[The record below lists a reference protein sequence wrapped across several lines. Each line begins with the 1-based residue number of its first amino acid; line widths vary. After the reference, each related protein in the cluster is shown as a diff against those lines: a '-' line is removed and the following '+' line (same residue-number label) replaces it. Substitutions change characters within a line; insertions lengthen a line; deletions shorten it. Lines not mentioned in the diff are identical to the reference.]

1 MYKGNK
7 RNVVPKINPKVL
19 ECKELYEAYLQVERG
34 YSEYTISNYLRD
46 INDFED
52 YLKSEEMGDLLSI
65 RSKNIGRY
73 YVAHMTGLGYKTKT
87 INRHISSLRS
97 FYKFL
102 QRKDFVKENLF
113 SEVETL
119 KNEKNL
125 PHFLYNNEINAM
137 FNAIDTNNALG
148 RRNLAILELLYGSGV
163 RVSELCGLTE
173 KSIDFSDE
181 TLKVFG
187 KGHKERII
195 PISTKAKEAL
205 KNYLALGR
213 TELLMRNEDNNPVE
227 LFLNHHGG
235 PLTPRG
241 VRVILNDIV
250 DKAADTFK
258 VSPHMIRHTF
268 ATSLLDGG
276 ADLRS
281 VQEML
286 GHVNLSTTQ
295 IYTHVSKEKIKQAY
309 MESHPRQQRLKDE

>member
-1 MYKGNK
+1 M
-7 RNVVPKINPKVL
+7 KV
-19 ECKELYEAYLQVERG
+19 
-34 YSEYTISNYLRD
+34 
-46 INDFED
+46 
-52 YLKSEEMGDLLSI
+52 
-65 RSKNIGRY
+65 
-73 YVAHMTGLGYKTKT
+73 
-87 INRHISSLRS
+87 NRHISSLRS
-97 FYKFL
+97 FYRFL
-102 QRKDFVKENLF
+102 QRKEYVKDNLF

-119 KNEKNL
+119 KNPKNL
-125 PHFLYNNEINAM
+125 PHFLYANEINAM
-137 FNAIDTNNALG
+137 FNSIDTTTALG
-148 RRNLAILELLYGSGV
+148 RRNLAILEILYGSGV

-173 KSIDFSDE
+173 KSIDFSDQ

-187 KGHKERII
+187 KGHKERIV
-195 PISTKAKEAL
+195 PISSKAKEAL
-205 KNYLALGR
+205 RNYLALGR
-213 TELLMRNEDNNPVE
+213 TELLLRNEDNNPGE

-258 VSPHMIRHTF
+258 VSPHMLRHTF

-295 IYTHVSKEKIKQAY
+295 IYTHVSKEKIKEAY
-309 MESHPRQQRLKDE
+309 MENHPRQRKE

>member
-7 RNVVPKINPKVL
+7 RKVVPKDNPKVI
-19 ECKELYEAYLQVERG
+19 ECLELYEAYLDVERG
-34 YSEYTISNYLRD
+34 YSEETVLNYLRD
-46 INDFED
+46 IKDFED
-52 YLKSEEMGDLLSI
+52 YLKSEEMGDILSI
-65 RSKNIGRY
+65 KTKNIGRY
-73 YVAHMTGLGYKTKT
+73 YIAHMTSKGYKTKT

-102 QRKDFVKENLF
+102 QRKGYVKDNLF
-113 SEVETL
+113 SEVESL
-119 KNEKNL
+119 KNEKTL
-125 PHFLYNNEINAM
+125 PHFLYTNEINAM
-137 FNAIDTNNALG
+137 FNAIDTTTSLG
-148 RRNLAILELLYGSGV
+148 RRNMAILELLYGSGV
-163 RVSELCGLTE
+163 RVSELCSLTE
-173 KSIDFSDE
+173 KSIDFSDQ

-187 KGHKERII
+187 KGHKERIV
-195 PISTKAKEAL
+195 PISSKAVEAL

-213 TELLMRNEDNNPVE
+213 MELLLRNEDNNPEE

-241 VRVILNDIV
+241 VRVVLNDIV

-309 MESHPRQQRLKDE
+309 MESHPRQGKE

>member
-1 MYKGNK
+1 MYKRNK
-7 RNVVPKINPKVL
+7 RRIVPKENPRIA
-19 ECKELYEAYLQVERG
+19 ESKELYEAYLQVERG
-34 YSEYTISNYLRD
+34 YSDYTISNYLRD
-46 INDFED
+46 VNDFEE
-52 YLKSEEMGDLLSI
+52 YLKSEEMGDLISI
-65 RSKNIGRY
+65 KSKNIARY
-73 YVAHMTGLGYKTKT
+73 YVAHLTGLGYKPKT
-87 INRHISSLRS
+87 VNRHISSLRS
-97 FYKFL
+97 FYRFL
-102 QRKDFVKENLF
+102 LRKEIVKDNLF

-119 KNEKNL
+119 KNDKSL
-125 PHFLYNNEINAM
+125 PHFLYTNEINAM
-137 FNAIDTNNALG
+137 FNAIDTTTALG

-163 RVSELCGLTE
+163 RVSELCSLTE
-173 KSIDFSDE
+173 KSIDFSNE

-187 KGHKERII
+187 KGHKERIV
-195 PISTKAKEAL
+195 PISSKAKSAL

-213 TELLMRNEDNNPVE
+213 TELLMRNEDNNPTE

-258 VSPHMIRHTF
+258 VSPHMLRHTF

-295 IYTHVSKEKIKQAY
+295 IYTHVSKEKIKEAY
-309 MESHPRQQRLKDE
+309 MENHPRQRRDG

>member
-1 MYKGNK
+1 M
-7 RNVVPKINPKVL
+7 
-19 ECKELYEAYLQVERG
+19 ELYEAYLQVERG
-34 YSEYTISNYLRD
+34 YSEHTIGNYLRD
-46 INDFED
+46 IKDFED
-52 YLKSEEMGDLLSI
+52 YIKSEEMGDLLSI
-65 RSKNIGRY
+65 KTRNISRY
-73 YVAHMTGLGYKTKT
+73 YIAHMTSKGYSTRT
-87 INRHISSLRS
+87 VNRHISSLRS
-97 FYKFL
+97 FYRFL
-102 QRKDFVKENLF
+102 QRKEYVKDNLF

-119 KNEKNL
+119 KNQKNL
-125 PHFLYNNEINAM
+125 PHFLYNNEVAAM
-137 FNAIDTNNALG
+137 FNAIDVSTASG

-163 RVSELCGLTE
+163 RVSELCSLTE
-173 KSIDFSDE
+173 KSIDFSNE

-187 KGHKERII
+187 KGHKERYV
-195 PISTKAKEAL
+195 PISSKAKDAL

-213 TELLMRNEDNNPVE
+213 PELLMRNEENNPEE
-227 LFLNHHGG
+227 LFLNFHGG

-258 VSPHMIRHTF
+258 VSPHMLRHTF

-295 IYTHVSKEKIKQAY
+295 IYTHVSKEKIKEAY
-309 MESHPRQQRLKDE
+309 MENHPRQRKE

>member
-1 MYKGNK
+1 MYRGNK
-7 RNVVPKINPKVL
+7 RNVVPKTNPKVL
-19 ECKELYEAYLQVERG
+19 EAKELYEAYLQVERG
-34 YSEYTISNYLRD
+34 YSEYTISNYLKD
-46 INDFED
+46 VNDFED
-52 YLKSEEMGDLLSI
+52 YLKIEEMGDLLSI
-65 RSKNIGRY
+65 KTKNIGRY
-73 YVAHMTGLGYKTKT
+73 YVAHLTGLGYKPKT
-87 INRHISSLRS
+87 VNRHISSLRS
-97 FYKFL
+97 FYRFL
-102 QRKDFVKENLF
+102 QRKEYVKDNLF

-119 KNEKNL
+119 KNDKSL
-125 PHFLYNNEINAM
+125 PHFLYTNEINAM
-137 FNAIDTNNALG
+137 FNSIDTTTALG

-163 RVSELCGLTE
+163 RVSELCSLTE
-173 KSIDFSDE
+173 KSIDFSDQ

-187 KGHKERII
+187 KGHKERIV
-195 PISTKAKEAL
+195 PISSKAKEAL

-213 TELLMRNEDNNPVE
+213 TELLLRNEDNNPGE

-258 VSPHMIRHTF
+258 VSPHMLRHTF

-295 IYTHVSKEKIKQAY
+295 IYTHVSKEKIKEAY
-309 MESHPRQQRLKDE
+309 MENHPRQRKEE

>member
-1 MYKGNK
+1 MYRGNK
-7 RNVVPKINPKVL
+7 RNIVPKVNPKIS
-19 ECKELYEAYLQVERG
+19 EAKELYEAYLQVERG

-46 INDFED
+46 INDFEN
-52 YLKSEEMGDLLSI
+52 YLKAEEMGDLLSI
-65 RSKNIGRY
+65 KTKNIGRY
-73 YVAHMTGLGYKTKT
+73 YVAHLTGLGYKPKT
-87 INRHISSLRS
+87 VNRHISSLRS
-97 FYKFL
+97 FYRFL
-102 QRKDFVKENLF
+102 QRKEFVKDNLF

-119 KNEKNL
+119 KNDKSL
-125 PHFLYNNEINAM
+125 PHFLYTNEINVM
-137 FNAIDTNNALG
+137 FNSIDTTTALG

-163 RVSELCGLTE
+163 RVSELCSLTE
-173 KSIDFSDE
+173 KSIDFGDQ

-187 KGHKERII
+187 KGHKERIV
-195 PISTKAKEAL
+195 PISSKAKEAL

-213 TELLMRNEDNNPVE
+213 TELLMRNEDNNPEE

-235 PLTPRG
+235 SLSPRG

-258 VSPHMIRHTF
+258 VSPHMLRHTF

-295 IYTHVSKEKIKQAY
+295 IYTHVSKEKIKEAY
-309 MESHPRQQRLKDE
+309 MENHPRQRKE

>member
-7 RNVVPKINPKVL
+7 RKVVPKVNPKIL
-19 ECKELYEAYLQVERG
+19 EGKELYEAYLQVERG

-46 INDFED
+46 INAFEE
-52 YLKSEEMGDLLSI
+52 YLKAEKMGDLLSI
-65 RSKNIGRY
+65 QTKNIGRY
-73 YVAHMTGLGYKTKT
+73 YIAHLTGKGYKPKT
-87 INRHISSLRS
+87 VNRHLSSLRS
-97 FYKFL
+97 FYNFL
-102 QRKDFVKENLF
+102 QRKGFVKDNLF

-119 KNEKNL
+119 KNEKSL
-125 PHFLYNNEINAM
+125 PHFLYTNEINAM
-137 FNAIDTNNALG
+137 FNAIDTSKAIG

-163 RVSELCGLTE
+163 RVSELCSLTE

-181 TLKVFG
+181 TVKVFG

-195 PISTKAKEAL
+195 PISTKAKEAI

-213 TELLMRNEDNNPVE
+213 TELLMRNEDNNPEE

-235 PLTPRG
+235 ALTPRG

-309 MESHPRQQRLKDE
+309 MESHPRQRKEE